1 MNKLDYDEFIKYVN
15 ETMSSIYSKINDDE
29 KDFLEMLIKEFNRRC
44 EITFK
49 IEDYLK
55 NSDLKNMLW
64 GKEILKII
72 GGNNDSKR
80 DV

>member
-1 MNKLDYDEFIKYVN
+1 MNRLNYDEFIEYVN
-15 ETMSSIYSKINDDE
+15 ETMSSIYCKIDADE

-44 EITFK
+44 QMTFK

-72 GGNNDSKR
+72 GGNDDSTR
-80 DV
+80 NV

>member
-1 MNKLDYDEFIKYVN
+1 MNKLDYDEFIECVN
-15 ETMSSIYSKINDDE
+15 ETMSSIYSKIDEKE
-29 KDFLEMLIKEFNRRC
+29 KDFLEMLIKEFNKRC
-44 EITFK
+44 EMTFK

-64 GKEILKII
+64 GKEILEII
-72 GGNNDSKR
+72 GGNDDGTR

>member
-1 MNKLDYDEFIKYVN
+1 MNKLNYDEFIEYVN
-15 ETMSSIYSKINDDE
+15 ETCKSIFSKIDNNE

-72 GGNNDSKR
+72 GDND
-80 DV
+80 V

>member
-1 MNKLDYDEFIKYVN
+1 MNKLNYDDFIKYVN
-15 ETMSSIYSKINDDE
+15 ETMISIYSKIDNDE

-72 GGNNDSKR
+72 GDND
-80 DV
+80 V